1 MQIMSEPNT
10 ALWSAQ
16 QIRLNMLSPGIIS
29 LFIQGVE
36 TGLVLTQL
44 SIWLSLP
51 ESSECVYIIILTI
64 FATTI
69 GLHLYFLCLANLRG
83 GVRSICDPSLE

>member
-1 MQIMSEPNT
+1 T

-16 QIRLNMLSPGIIS
+16 QTRFNMLTPGIVG
-29 LFIQGVE
+29 LFMQGVE
-36 TGLVLTQL
+36 TGLVLAQL

-51 ESSECVYIIILTI
+51 ESKECVYTIILTI

-83 GVRSICDPSLE
+83 GVRSTCDPGLE